1 MSGIADDSTRS
12 NMKAQIE
19 QLGGLVS
26 DLANYDPSCTHLLC
40 TKPARNEK
48 SLSCMAAGKWVLHVS
63 YLEKCVEAG
72 KFLDVSIIEENVTYF
87 WHLINLS
94 TTNTKFN

>member
-1 MSGIADDSTRS
+1 MSGIAEDSTRLH
-12 NMKAQIE
+12 MIKQIE

-26 DLANYDPSCTHLLC
+26 DLSNYDPSCTHLLC

-63 YLEKCVEAG
+63 YLKKSVEAG
-72 KFLDVSIIEENVTYF
+72 KFLDVSVKNLILF
-87 WHLINLS
+87 WHFPLISCFFYLL
-94 TTNTKFN
+94 